1 MESLQ
6 LTQDWHST
14 HFSFMNSL
22 SSQLKLKPIQVKAFS
37 AAAAASSSQIRRCG
51 KAKASDAQLKENWLS
66 SLSYPL
72 LSEDT
77 QQHQSDASNF
87 KWVLGIDPDVSGAVA
102 LLKTQHSHSDSAPQ
116 VFDSPFVQILVG
128 KRTRRRLD
136 AKSIVQLVRSFDA
149 PVGTTAYIEQSL
161 PYPQDGKQ
169 GWWSGG
175 FGYGL
180 WIGILVASGF
190 SVVPVP
196 SFTWKAKFELSG
208 NRSTKNW
215 YQIARKGECDI
226 TSDLYLSM
234 SRTCS
239 APPCVVLST
248 EKIEENSKRFFKL
261 SRGTVIESSIGKSLD
276 ARTHLLHAMNC
287 KEGKMMTAGELRLH
301 YFHHWNPC

>member
-22 SSQLKLKPIQVKAFS
+22 SSQLKLKLKLKPIKVKAFS
-37 AAAAASSSQIRRCG
+37 AAAAAASSSQIRRCG

-116 VFDSPFVQILVG
+116 VFDSPFVKILVG

-136 AKSIVQLVRSFDA
+136 AKSMVQLVRSFDA
-149 PVGTTAYIEQSL
+149 PVGTIAYIEQSL
-161 PYPQDGKQ
+161 PCPQDGKQ

-208 NRSTKNW
+208 NRSTKDDSRRVASTLFPSLESLLSRKKDHGRAEALL
-215 YQIARKGECDI
+215 IAAYGKDQNNVNNLGSSCDAI
-226 TSDLYLSM
+226 L
-234 SRTCS
+234 
-239 APPCVVLST
+239 
-248 EKIEENSKRFFKL
+248 EKL
-261 SRGTVIESSIGKSLD
+261 S
-276 ARTHLLHAMNC
+276 
-287 KEGKMMTAGELRLH
+287 
-301 YFHHWNPC
+301 